1 MVNATNDQ
9 VPSCGNDAFG
19 SFCNCDGLHTEIPQ
33 DDFKQ
38 VMRAIIVEPSE
49 DDPIVSA
56 LDLEMRGLWKP

>member
-1 MVNATNDQ
+1 
-9 VPSCGNDAFG
+9 
-19 SFCNCDGLHTEIPQ
+19 LHTEIPQ